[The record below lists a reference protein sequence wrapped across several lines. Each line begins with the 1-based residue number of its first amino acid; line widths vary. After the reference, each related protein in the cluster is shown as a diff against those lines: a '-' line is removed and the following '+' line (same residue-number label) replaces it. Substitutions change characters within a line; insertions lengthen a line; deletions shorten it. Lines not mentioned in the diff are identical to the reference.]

1 MRKIININKV
11 IKPFDR
17 KINISGDKS
26 ISIRFVI
33 LASMAKGKSI
43 AKNLLRSE
51 DVLNTI
57 KCIKNLGIKFDYMFT
72 SALIRAQLTGSII
85 LENLDQ
91 TEINIIKNKA
101 LNERF
106 YGDLQGLNKD
116 ECRKKW
122 GDEKVQI
129 WRRSYDKGPPGGET
143 LKETGERVLPYY
155 LEEILPLI
163 FKNNNI
169 IIAAHGNSLR
179 SLIKYLDDISDEDI
193 VKLEIPTGAPIHYV
207 FDQSGKV
214 ISKQNLIE

>member
-1 MRKIININKV
+1 MIERNL
-11 IKPFDR
+11 
-17 KINISGDKS
+17 
-26 ISIRFVI
+26 I
-33 LASMAKGKSI
+33 LVRHGQSEWNE
-43 AKNLLRSE
+43 KNLFTGWENPGLTDKGMHEAKIAGS
-51 DVLNTI
+51 L
-57 KCIKNLGIKFDYMFT
+57 IKNLGIKFDYMFT

-91 TEINIIKNKA
+91 AEINIIKNKA

-179 SLIKYLDDISDEDI
+179 SLIKYLDHISDEDI
-193 VKLEIPTGAPIHYV
+193 VKLEIPTGAPMHYV
-207 FDQSGKV
+207 FNQSGKV